1 MKKIAVLL
9 LALMVLSSVAPAV
22 MAHEPGGIGGGI
34 MGCCF
39 GIRAGTAYNDGK
51 VIYWRDWIRIIPFV
65 GSVFAII
72 DGVDGAKG
80 TTTADLANKYGSIYY

>member
-22 MAHEPGGIGGGI
+22 MAHESGGIGGGF

-39 GIRAGTAYNDGK
+39 GIRSGAAYNDGK
-51 VIYWRDWIRIIPFV
+51 VIYWRDWIRLIPYV
-65 GSVFAII
+65 NIVFAII

-80 TTTADLANKYGSIYY
+80 ITTAELANKYGSLYY